1 MKRIHVLTA
10 AALSWPLCA
19 LFWLIPNKYD
29 IPYFFTL
36 LCLAII
42 YFMPEEKEVMTEE
55 EFIKEMKKAAF
66 IHCKVNGHVS
76 SDNIREIAEL
86 YNWTAPTPQSW
97 AKILT
102 LPNFVKFDT
111 VKSTWP
117 SNQGRK
123 IGVYRLA
130 GEV

>member
-1 MKRIHVLTA
+1 MKRIHLLFI
-10 AALSWPLCA
+10 AALSWPLA
-19 LFWLIPNKYD
+19 IIYYRIPAWMD
-29 IPYFFTL
+29 FPYFFTL
-36 LCLAII
+36 LCLAVI

-55 EFIKEMKKAAF
+55 EFIREMKKAAF

-76 SDNIREIAEL
+76 SDDIRHIAEL

>member
-29 IPYFFTL
+29 VPYFFTL
-36 LCLAII
+36 LCLAVV
-42 YFMPEEKEVMTEE
+42 YFMPAEVEEITEE
-55 EFIKEMKKAAF
+55 EFISVMREYAVNRIKLCGDVSTDDLRSRADLSGMK
-66 IHCKVNGHVS
+66 
-76 SDNIREIAEL
+76 
-86 YNWTAPTPQSW
+86 APHTNVWS
-97 AKILT
+97 KILT
-102 LPNFVKFDT
+102 RPMFVKSGE
-111 VKSTWP
+111 VKSRIP
-117 SNQGRK
+117 SNDGRK